1 MSLASTIGEKP
12 LSSSAN
18 TNFKQYLGNTKP
30 KGAAIPAGLQEVL
43 LAVVNTCSD
52 LSHEV
57 AQGALIG
64 VLGSAGSGNV
74 QGEVQQKLDIIANDK
89 LIDGV
94 KDCKALAGLASE
106 EMELPVPVQGTGDY
120 LLLFDPLDGSSN
132 IDVNVS
138 IGTIFSILKK
148 QAPQAPLQTADFL
161 LSGRHQVAAGYVVY
175 GPQTTMALTLGDGV
189 VMFTLNKVT
198 GEFVLINDAVT
209 IAHSTKE
216 FAINM
221 SNMRHWADP
230 VRRYVEECLA
240 GTSGARDKDFNMR
253 WIASMVADV
262 HRVLSRGGVFMYPWD
277 QREPHKPGK
286 LRLMYEANPMSFLVE
301 QAGGASTNGNELIMD
316 LQPTDLHERVSIMLG
331 SKEEIDRLQHYHS

>member
-1 MSLASTIGEKP
+1 MSSRNSIH
-12 LSSSAN
+12 
-18 TNFKQYLGNTKP
+18 FKQYLETAKP
-30 KGAAIPAGLQEVL
+30 KGLSVPVGLQDL
-43 LAVVNTCSD
+43 LIAVVNTCST

-57 AQGALIG
+57 AHGALIG
-64 VLGSAGSGNV
+64 LLGSAGTDNV
-74 QGEVQQKLDIIANDK
+74 QGEVQQKLDIIANDL
-89 LIDGV
+89 LIEGV
-94 KDCKALAGLASE
+94 QTCKSLAGLASE
-106 EMELPVPVQGTGDY
+106 EMELPLTVQGTGDY

-138 IGTIFSILKK
+138 IGTIFSVLQK
-148 QAPQAPLQTADFL
+148 QDPTAPLQTSDFL

-198 GEFVLINDAVT
+198 GEFLLIKDAVM

-216 FAINM
+216 FSINM

-230 VRRYVEECLA
+230 VRRYVDECLA

-301 QAGGASTNGNELIMD
+301 QAGGASTNGTELIMD
-316 LQPTDLHERVSIMLG
+316 LQPTDLHERVSVMLG

>member
-1 MSLASTIGEKP
+1 MSS
-12 LSSSAN
+12 N
-18 TNFKQYLGNTKP
+18 THANFKQYLASANP
-30 KGAAIPAGLQEVL
+30 KGVAVPAGLKDL
-43 LAVVNTCSD
+43 LSAVVNTCST

-64 VLGSAGSGNV
+64 LLGSAGTGNV
-74 QGEVQQKLDIIANDK
+74 QGEVQQKLDIIANDL
-89 LIDGV
+89 LIEGV
-94 KDCKALAGLASE
+94 KGCKSLAGLASE

-148 QAPQAPLQTADFL
+148 QDPQAPLQTADFL

-198 GEFVLINDAVT
+198 GEFLLIKDAVT
-209 IAHSTKE
+209 ISHSTKE

-240 GTSGARDKDFNMR
+240 GEGGAREKDFNMR

-301 QAGGASTNGNELIMD
+301 QAGGVSTNGSDLIMD
-316 LQPTDLHERVSIMLG
+316 LQPTDLHERVSVMLG
-331 SKEEIDRLQHYHS
+331 SKEEIDRLRHYHS

>member
-1 MSLASTIGEKP
+1 M
-12 LSSSAN
+12 SSSTH
-18 TNFKQYLGNTKP
+18 TNFKQYLASAKP
-30 KGAAIPAGLQEVL
+30 QGEAIPAGLQEL
-43 LAVVNTCSD
+43 LTAVANTCCT

-64 VLGSAGSGNV
+64 LLGSAGTGNV
-74 QGEVQQKLDIIANDK
+74 QGEVQQKLDIIANDL
-89 LIDGV
+89 LIEGV
-94 KDCKALAGLASE
+94 QGCKSLAGLASE

-148 QAPQAPLQTADFL
+148 QDPQAPLQTSDFL

-175 GPQTTMALTLGDGV
+175 GPQTTMALTLGEGV

-198 GEFVLINDAVT
+198 GEFLLIKDSVT

-240 GTSGARDKDFNMR
+240 GISGAREKDFNMR

-301 QAGGASTNGNELIMD
+301 QAGGASTNGTQLIMD
-316 LQPTDLHERVSIMLG
+316 LQPTDLHERVSVMLG

>member
-1 MSLASTIGEKP
+1 M
-12 LSSSAN
+12 N
-18 TNFKQYLGNTKP
+18 TNFKQYLVNAKP
-30 KGAAIPAGLQEVL
+30 KGVAIPAGLQDLL
-43 LAVVNTCSD
+43 LAVVNTCST

-64 VLGSAGSGNV
+64 LLGSAGSGNV
-74 QGEVQQKLDIIANDK
+74 QGEVQQKLDIIANDQ

-94 KDCKALAGLASE
+94 KGCKSLAGLASE
-106 EMELPVPVQGTGDY
+106 EMELPVVVQGTGDY

-148 QAPQAPLQTADFL
+148 QDPNAPLQTSDFL
-161 LSGRHQVAAGYVVY
+161 LSGRHQVASGYVVY

-189 VMFTLNKVT
+189 VMFTLNKET
-198 GEFVLINDAVT
+198 GEFLLIKDTVT
-209 IAHSTKE
+209 ISPSTKE

-230 VRRYVEECLA
+230 VRRYVDECLA
-240 GTSGARDKDFNMR
+240 GTTGARDKDFNMR

-277 QREPHKPGK
+277 KRDPNKAGK
-286 LRLMYEANPMSFLVE
+286 LRLMYEANPMSYLVE
-301 QAGGASTNGNELIMD
+301 QAGGASINGTQTIMD
-316 LQPTDLHERVSIMLG
+316 LQPTGLHERVSVMLG
-331 SKEEIDRLQHYHS
+331 SKEEIDRLKQYHS

>member
-1 MSLASTIGEKP
+1 MSS
-12 LSSSAN
+12 N
-18 TNFKQYLGNTKP
+18 THANFKQYLASANP
-30 KGAAIPAGLQEVL
+30 KGVAVPAGLKDL
-43 LAVVNTCSD
+43 LSAVVNTCST

-64 VLGSAGSGNV
+64 VLGSAGTGNV
-74 QGEVQQKLDIIANDK
+74 QGEVQQKLDIIANDL
-89 LIDGV
+89 LIEGV
-94 KDCKALAGLASE
+94 KGCKSLAGLASE

-148 QAPQAPLQTADFL
+148 QDPQAPLQTADFL

-198 GEFVLINDAVT
+198 GEFLLIKDAVT
-209 IAHSTKE
+209 ISHSTKE

-240 GTSGARDKDFNMR
+240 GEGGAREKDFNMR

-301 QAGGASTNGNELIMD
+301 QAGGASTNGSDLIMD
-316 LQPTDLHERVSIMLG
+316 LQPTDLHERVSVMLG
-331 SKEEIDRLQHYHS
+331 SKEEIDRLRHYHS